1 LLLDCIVRLQEVG
14 IIVKVVVCDQGA
26 NNRGM
31 FANLNISIDKPF
43 VEINSRKVYFMY
55 DPPHLLKSVRNNF
68 KRYPVQLAGGGIARW
83 DHVKKLFDLDSSHKL
98 RLTPKLK
105 LSHILLNGFK
115 EMNVRLA
122 AQVLSHSVG
131 VGISFYINTLDHQLP
146 QEAMVTAEFVLR
158 MDRIFDS
165 VNASNFKDL
174 KLDRRPIA
182 SSSYHVAFWDES
194 VKWLRA
200 IKFVGSKARIYCV
213 DGWQLTLTAMKLLW
227 QDVESLPGVTFLA
240 PRRVNQDCL
249 GTSLGLFTR
258 LQQYF
263 YGYLHIF
270 RVRH

>member
-1 LLLDCIVRLQEVG
+1 
-14 IIVKVVVCDQGA
+14 
-26 NNRGM
+26 
-31 FANLNISIDKPF
+31 
-43 VEINSRKVYFMY
+43 MY

-213 DGWQLTLTAMKLLW
+213 DGWQLSLTLTAMKLLW